1 MAASLSERC
10 CLDSAAPCKLQ
21 SPWFPLY
28 DKIIPDNL
36 VTSLTSLFAELDS
49 SIDHLEGSHYASWQD
64 TVDPFEEI
72 SDRMNIAWAVVDHLQ
87 VCYQSSRGRRGVHT

>member
-10 CLDSAAPCKLQ
+10 CLDSAAPCNLQ

-28 DKIIPDNL
+28 DKITPDNL

-72 SDRMNIAWAVVDHLQ
+72 SDRMNVAWAVVDHLQ
-87 VCYQSSRGRRGVHT
+87 VRSQSSRGRHGIHT

>member
-1 MAASLSERC
+1 MATSLSQRC
-10 CLDSAAPCKLQ
+10 YRDSAAPCNLQ

-28 DKIIPDNL
+28 DKITPDNL

-72 SDRMNIAWAVVDHLQ
+72 SDRMNVAWAVVDHLQ
-87 VCYQSSRGRRGVHT
+87 VRCQISRRRS